1 MIWSCPSPISTA
13 WYAAV
18 RVWFESVAS
27 RQVYSNERD
36 AEGMTDRGRELA
48 DIVPAPVGG
57 YQGTVT
63 PQQHGEDVK
72 LARKTPVFL
81 SAVLLTI
88 NGLAFAGDLI
98 GQVSVIDGDTIEIH
112 GTGIRIFGIDA
123 PESDQLCRD
132 EDGEQY
138 RCGQKASNALFDFID
153 RRPVEC
159 VEVDRDRWKRAV
171 SVCTV
176 GGTDIADW
184 LVRNGL
190 ALDWPKYSKGGYAD
204 AQVEAKREQRGM
216 WAGSFKEP
224 WNYRACKRSGGRPQ
238 SCSDD

>member
-57 YQGTVT
+57 YQGTIT

-123 PESDQLCRD
+123 PESISFAGMKTANSTDADKRHRM
-132 EDGEQY
+132 
-138 RCGQKASNALFDFID
+138 RCSTSLIVVPSNAS
-153 RRPVEC
+153 R
-159 VEVDRDRWKRAV
+159 
-171 SVCTV
+171 
-176 GGTDIADW
+176 
-184 LVRNGL
+184 
-190 ALDWPKYSKGGYAD
+190 
-204 AQVEAKREQRGM
+204 
-216 WAGSFKEP
+216 
-224 WNYRACKRSGGRPQ
+224 
-238 SCSDD
+238 